1 MPNVFEFLGLPATH
15 RGKNKVVQLVKNY
28 GEVPSS
34 KKSFPLIA
42 QPKEDGVFGMVV
54 MSGGKVSVFG
64 RTGEQLQSTSFIIR
78 LASELMTDGVLIGEI
93 LSKHPCSLEE
103 LSGVV
108 NPNRVNPLDGN
119 QLSIASGLY
128 IALHDFITLQD
139 FVVGKCIAPYDN
151 RYKKLKGIVEDSRI
165 GVNLIQCTTIYDEES
180 LNRFTETCLA
190 NKKEGAVYKKPG
202 EGWLAGHKGYRS
214 MKVVG
219 EVSYDLLCTGYE
231 EGSGKYSGKVA
242 NLVFKWKDGQTIKAM
257 LGKGWTHKDAEDMFK
272 SIQMGYEG
280 INSANPIGCIFKV
293 KGLMDSSKGK
303 IRLPKVEEYRHD
315 KSAADY

>member
-78 LASELMTDGVLIGEI
+78 LASELMIDGVLIGEI

-219 EVSYDLLCTGYE
+219 EVSYDLLCIGYE

-242 NLVFKWKDGQTIKAM
+242 NLVFKWKDGQTIRAM

-272 SIQMGYEG
+272 YIQMGCDS
-280 INSANPIGCIFKV
+280 INKANPIGCIFKV

-303 IRLPKVEEYRHD
+303 IRLPKVEELRHD
-315 KSAADY
+315 KIKGDY